1 MMFDLVVFLWICH
14 VCVIICDMMQF
25 MLSSY
30 TLKKNYILVLES
42 CHTEDKEEDNEE
54 GDDPL
59 LEVEEEVGVKIDHLV
74 KVQWLG

>member
-1 MMFDLVVFLWICH
+1 
-14 VCVIICDMMQF
+14 MMQF

-42 CHTEDKEEDNEE
+42 CYTEDKEEDNED

-74 KVQWLG
+74 KVQ